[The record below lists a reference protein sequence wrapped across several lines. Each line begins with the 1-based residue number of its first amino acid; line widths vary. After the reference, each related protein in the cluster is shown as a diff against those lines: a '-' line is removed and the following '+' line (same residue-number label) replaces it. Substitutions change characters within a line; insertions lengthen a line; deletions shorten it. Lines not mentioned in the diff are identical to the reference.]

1 MATANPPEPTE
12 GRPEGPSIAAAP
24 DYSSSVATLVNFVE
38 TTFPALRLM
47 KAEGLNDLVKVN
59 RHYES
64 PGGEIVLDWE
74 IVALNDGGGIKAT
87 FMGFQATNRMVHI
100 RFLSICQA
108 NPSRL
113 ADNEVAIEPPKITRF
128 DELAVL
134 HQIGVRAVGRPLRN
148 PS

>member
-1 MATANPPEPTE
+1 MATAIPIEPTE
-12 GRPEGPSIAAAP
+12 DRPESPGMAAAP
-24 DYSSSVATLVNFVE
+24 DYGPSIDTLVSFVNTE
-38 TTFPALRLM
+38 FPALRLM
-47 KAEGLNDLVKVN
+47 KADGLSDLVKIN
-59 RHYES
+59 RHYEG

-74 IVALNDGGGIKAT
+74 IVALNDGGGVKAR

-108 NPSRL
+108 DPARL
-113 ADNEVAIEPPKITRF
+113 GSFEVAIDPPKTTRF
-128 DELAVL
+128 DQLAVL